1 MLTKKLVIISEKYL
15 IRDFPRK
22 PIIAPINGRKI
33 TAYSI
38 YPFIP

>member
-1 MLTKKLVIISEKYL
+1 MLTNKLVIISEKYL
-15 IRDFPRK
+15 ISDFPRK
-22 PIIAPINGRKI
+22 PIIAPINGRKT